1 MDGAVSI
8 ILLSLAMFGGS
19 LLLGLIP
26 LVIRLP
32 EAKLKFVTVLGAGLL
47 CGTALAVII
56 PEGIELLLA
65 SPLTAQRW
73 NLTQSHIAMG
83 TQEVEGREAGAQQ
96 LVPPHF
102 FIGIS
107 LVTGFLL
114 MFVVDQVTSC
124 IAWQGDETRE
134 PGQRSQPATSIP
146 PVAGTSTEQGRR
158 SGAGSS
164 LTATLGLVIHAAVDG
179 VALGTAAGS
188 SQLSLQLIVF
198 FAVILHKAP
207 ASFGLVSYLMHAGLE
222 KRQIHKHLLAFS
234 LAAPLLA
241 ISTFFIVRK
250 SSLESLQQTKA
261 TGIGLLFSAGTFL
274 YVASVHV
281 LPEVSGQHSHQVTN
295 GHGKKGLG
303 FLESLTLIVGCT
315 IPVFLSLGLHD
326 G

>member
-198 FAVILHKAP
+198 FAVILHK
-207 ASFGLVSYLMHAGLE
+207 
-222 KRQIHKHLLAFS
+222 
-234 LAAPLLA
+234 
-241 ISTFFIVRK
+241 